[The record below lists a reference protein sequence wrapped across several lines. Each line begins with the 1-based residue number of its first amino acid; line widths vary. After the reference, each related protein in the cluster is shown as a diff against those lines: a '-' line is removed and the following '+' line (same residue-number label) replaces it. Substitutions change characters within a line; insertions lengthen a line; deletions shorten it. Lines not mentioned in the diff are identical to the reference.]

1 MSIPA
6 GDRTTLV
13 TFERASVSSDDYGG
27 ETLTWASIE
36 RAWAKVLYGPGS
48 ERRQAAQEG
57 ADQAVTIMV
66 NWTPALADVV
76 PKDRASFDGFAWDI
90 NSPPARVGMNDE
102 LHFTAVRTA

>member
-6 GDRTTLV
+6 GDRATLV
-13 TFERASVSSDDYGG
+13 TFERGTPSSDGYGG

-36 RAWAKVLYGPGS
+36 RAWAKVLYGTGS

-90 NSPPARVGMNDE
+90 TSPPARVGQNNE
-102 LHFTAVRTA
+102 LHFTAVRSA